1 MFTLLRKLHRAGL
14 LTVPGGCRL
23 VEAVATTGVNLMAV
37 LRVAARLHPRRAAIT
52 DDRER
57 LTYLQLWRQSEALA
71 AGLAAD
77 YGIGPGQKVAIAC
90 RNHAAA
96 VKAIFALSRLGADLY
111 FVNPELPAGR
121 LAALGERLRLDF
133 TLHDD
138 PIADPTR
145 RDKSLPFYHPTG
157 PSVERLASRP
167 APARSRLRKTRAGNI
182 VLLTGGTTGEPKA
195 AGRRPSLFDFLSPF
209 AALVARLDLDEC
221 RGFYLAPPVYHSFG
235 LAALALAVVM
245 GAETYLSAR
254 FEAGRACELVA
265 RHRIAATAVVPL
277 MLRRMLR
284 HDAAALASL
293 RCVVSGSD
301 TLTPALAEEAF
312 ERLGP
317 AVYNLYGTAEGGM
330 ISLAEPAELRRKPG
344 TVGRAVR
351 GVRTRVLDGA
361 GREVGTGAVG
371 RLCVRSAWAA
381 GEKGWVETGDLA
393 YRDADGY
400 YFLCGRADDMIVSG
414 GENVYPVE
422 LENVLTQ
429 HPDVAAAAAVGVPDA
444 EFGQRLK
451 AVVVARPGRA
461 LDAAGLLDWL
471 RPRVARHQMPGV
483 VEFRDELSYTPVG
496 KPDKKALRG

>member
-1 MFTLLRKLHRAGL
+1 VLTLLRKLHRAGL
-14 LTVPGGCRL
+14 LTVPGACRL

-37 LRVAARLHPRRAAIT
+37 LRLAARLHPRRAAVT

-57 LTYLQLWRQSEALA
+57 LTYFQLWCQSETLA

-77 YGIGPGQKVAIAC
+77 HGIGPRQKVAVAC

-121 LAALGERLRLDF
+121 RAALGERLRFDF

-138 PIADPTR
+138 PLADPPQGDR
-145 RDKSLPFYHPTG
+145 SLPFYHPTG
-157 PSVERLASRP
+157 PSVERLAMQSVR
-167 APARSRLRKTRAGNI
+167 RSRLRRVCGGNI

-195 AGRRPSLFDFLSPF
+195 AGRRPSLFDFLPPF
-209 AALVARLDLDEC
+209 AALVTRLDLDEC

-245 GAETYLSAR
+245 GAETYLTAR
-254 FEAGRACELVA
+254 FEAARACELVA
-265 RHRIAATAVVPL
+265 RHRIGAAAVVPL

-330 ISLAEPAELRRKPG
+330 ISLAAPAELRRKPG

-351 GVRTRVLDGA
+351 GVRTRVLDEA
-361 GREVGTGAVG
+361 GREVGAGAVG

-393 YRDADGY
+393 SRDADGY
-400 YFLCGRADDMIVSG
+400 FFLCGRADDMIVSG

-422 LENVLTQ
+422 LENVLAR
-429 HPDVAAAAAVGVPDA
+429 HPDVAAAAVVGVPDA

-451 AVVVARPGRA
+451 AVVVARSGRA
-461 LDAAGLLDWL
+461 LNAAGLLDWL
-471 RPRVARHQMPGV
+471 RPRVARHQMPCA
-483 VEFRDELSYTPVG
+483 VEFRDELPYTPVG